1 MSETNSENVAP
12 YMTGTKKEEASEKQ
26 TEKKKC
32 TPFGRC
38 YIVGISLVTFSFM
51 AVIIAS
57 FFQDEFNSVV
67 ANLSSNT
74 PDEVVAVT
82 DTAEVVVA
90 NDEIVIDEA
99 VQINDQPAQAAVVRA
114 EPFYAYQPFNPAVT
128 HNNVFANIQQ
138 KHRAAIDEAMHQ
150 QNARIA
156 ELNQLRSARFERIE
170 QDRIARLNRFETM
183 RAKTQAIQQEM
194 QQKMQQAYNDFHSI

>member
-1 MSETNSENVAP
+1 MSESKSENVAP
-12 YMTGTKKEEASEKQ
+12 YMTGTKKVEVSEKQ

-38 YIVGISLVTFSFM
+38 YIVGISLVTLSFLV
-51 AVIIAS
+51 VIVAS

-67 ANLSSNT
+67 ASLNSDT
-74 PDEVVAVT
+74 VDEVVAVT
-82 DTAEVVVA
+82 DITEPVVTVNEQSIIDEVVQVT
-90 NDEIVIDEA
+90 
-99 VQINDQPAQAAVVRA
+99 DQPAQATVVRA
-114 EPFYAYQPFNPAVT
+114 EPFYAYQPFMPVVQ
-128 HNNVFANIQQ
+128 NNVFADMQQ
-138 KHRAAIDEAMHQ
+138 QHRAAIDEAMRQ

-156 ELNQLRSARFERIE
+156 ELNQLRTARLEQIE